1 MAHSGTL
8 VAVLAA
14 GSGSRFAGPGH
25 KLEAPLGDA
34 TVLERSV
41 ASALAADIGPVVVV
55 LGATAFPLPLGA
67 TALANPSWQ
76 GGLASSLQVA
86 IAHARAIGATRL
98 VVGLGDQ
105 PLVTPAA
112 WRAVAA
118 SDARVAVA
126 TYDGVRGNPV
136 ALDASSW
143 DDMPDSGDEGA
154 RAVMRAHPEWVREV
168 PCPGTALDVD
178 TIEDWTLTRRLLDE
192 RTD

>member
-1 MAHSGTL
+1 MAQPGTL

-41 ASALAADIGPVVVV
+41 AGALVADVGPVVVV
-55 LGATAFPLPLGA
+55 LGATAFPLPPAAG
-67 TALANPSWQ
+67 ALANPDWER
-76 GGLASSLQVA
+76 GLATSLQVA
-86 IAHARAIGATRL
+86 IAHARSIGANRL

-105 PLVTPAA
+105 PLVTPVA
-112 WRAVAA
+112 WRAVAV
-118 SDARVAVA
+118 SDARIAVA

-136 ALDASSW
+136 ALDASCW
-143 DDMPDSGDEGA
+143 DDMPESGDEGA
-154 RAVMRAHPEWVREV
+154 RAVMRLHPEWVREV

-178 TIEDWTLTRRLLDE
+178 TVEDWTLTRRLLDE

>member
-55 LGATAFPLPLGA
+55 LGATAFPLPPAA
-67 TALANPSWQ
+67 TALANPGWQ

-98 VVGLGDQ
+98 GVGLGDQ

-178 TIEDWTLTRRLLDE
+178 TVEDWSLTRRLLEE